1 VTPAIAVA
9 PLLVAITLA
18 ATGCSRAVVM
28 STPFSPV
35 APEAIMYQDDAGGLQ
50 DSTYMAVT
58 DALNWEHLW
67 QRVTSTNPNPPQIPS
82 VDFDREMLLIAAAG
96 RMKAGDRIHVD
107 SVGVQKDV
115 FHAFVT
121 ITTACTQLDIDV
133 FPLEIVRV
141 PKTNKRVQFQVNR
154 ARPENCP

>member
-1 VTPAIAVA
+1 VKPVLA
-9 PLLVAITLA
+9 LA
-18 ATGCSRAVVM
+18 ALALAGGGCSRAVVM

-35 APEAIMYQDDAGGLQ
+35 APEAIVYQDDAGGLQ
-50 DSTYMAVT
+50 DSTYIAVT
-58 DALNWEHLW
+58 DETAWEHLW
-67 QRVTSTNPNPPQIPS
+67 QRVTSTNPNPPHLPS
-82 VDFDREMLLIAAAG
+82 VDFNREMLLIAAAG

-141 PKTNKRVQFQVNR
+141 PKTSHRVQFQVNR